1 MKKLKVSAMMLA
13 ACMAVCGLP
22 VHVNAE
28 KMEESSGGSQLEMMY
43 EEKQAEV
50 QAEMEL
56 LQQKAEAQQGAN
68 AAYAEIEEAMTV
80 NPGAEENVYAEEY
93 AGAYINDNNTLVVCV
108 TAEDMGRDIDANVI
122 SQLSGEAARQA
133 QDVMAGNIEYK
144 VVEHSYNELAH
155 IQDEIINTYEKL
167 YPAYG
172 EGTPEYEL
180 LSAIT
185 RIGLDEEKNV
195 VTVGID
201 ELSEQKINNFT
212 SLFGEYDCLEFEEC
226 APYQETETYYPGR
239 GIFIRSRDSKGR
251 LCIDNISI
259 GFRCYRISSKG
270 NKQYGYV
277 TCGHGCKDSVDGYV
291 YASRSSAENQTNP
304 KGIICNPT
312 FSGSVDASFIRRIN
326 KDIKIG
332 AKTYYDAAG
341 NKYGDNI
348 KRNAYMGGIA
358 RGAVVYKCGAAS
370 YKTSGYVT
378 NNSDRF
384 CLDGVWYNNFVRVD
398 SKFCIEGDS
407 GGIVYT
413 YSNNEY
419 VPCGIISGRS
429 GDKNPDVY
437 GYFSKASE
445 IAYFL
450 NVTPF

>member
-155 IQDEIINTYEKL
+155 IQDEIADTYERL

-172 EGTPEYEL
+172 EGTLEYDL
-180 LSAIT
+180 LST
-185 RIGLDEEKNV
+185 MTGIGLDQEKNV
-195 VTVGID
+195 VTVEID
-201 ELSEQKINNFT
+201 ELS
-212 SLFGEYDCLEFEEC
+212 
-226 APYQETETYYPGR
+226 
-239 GIFIRSRDSKGR
+239 
-251 LCIDNISI
+251 
-259 GFRCYRISSKG
+259 
-270 NKQYGYV
+270 
-277 TCGHGCKDSVDGYV
+277 
-291 YASRSSAENQTNP
+291 
-304 KGIICNPT
+304 
-312 FSGSVDASFIRRIN
+312 
-326 KDIKIG
+326 
-332 AKTYYDAAG
+332 
-341 NKYGDNI
+341 
-348 KRNAYMGGIA
+348 
-358 RGAVVYKCGAAS
+358 
-370 YKTSGYVT
+370 
-378 NNSDRF
+378 
-384 CLDGVWYNNFVRVD
+384 
-398 SKFCIEGDS
+398 
-407 GGIVYT
+407 
-413 YSNNEY
+413 
-419 VPCGIISGRS
+419 
-429 GDKNPDVY
+429 
-437 GYFSKASE
+437 
-445 IAYFL
+445 
-450 NVTPF
+450 